1 MHEIS
6 ICVYDLRNEK
16 DMGFLSVTDFSH
28 RINITLNYMQ
38 LSLSSNQCKL
48 DMS

>member
-16 DMGFLSVTDFSH
+16 DMGFLSVTGFSH
-28 RINITLNYMQ
+28 RINIELYAAIFVQ
-38 LSLSSNQCKL
+38 QSV
-48 DMS
+48 